1 MALPLS
7 PAKPSST
14 PNTSRGMASGAMLR
28 FCPAMASSQI
38 PLVAPRLAP
47 NSTAMLPASVIS
59 PALRKAI
66 VSSDTR
72 VLDCSTK
79 VAAVPNS
86 SPLNGVAV
94 LCDSQPS
101 SLPPAR
107 LLRPCSRFCMPN
119 RNRARPAH
127 STSQPWLNQNDQ
139 ASAAKARTISECL
152 E

>member
-7 PAKPSST
+7 PEKPSST
-14 PNTSRGMASGAMLR
+14 PNTSNGMASLAMLM
-28 FCPAMASSQI
+28 FCPAKASSQM
-38 PLVAPRLAP
+38 PLVAPKLAP
-47 NSTAMLPASVIS
+47 NSTAMLPAKEIKPVLKN
-59 PALRKAI
+59 AM

-86 SPLNGVAV
+86 SPLKGVAV
-94 LCDSQPS
+94 LLESHCS

-107 LLRPCSRFCMPN
+107 LLRPCSRLCMPN
-119 RNRARPAH
+119 RNKAKPAH
-127 STSQPWLNQNDQ
+127 STSQPALYQNDH
-139 ASAAKARTISECL
+139 AKAAKASTMRECL